1 MNIGAIKLSNPF
13 ILAPL
18 AGITHLPFRLMV
30 KSCGCALVCS
40 EMISANGLVH
50 ESPRT
55 LDYLQ
60 WDPREKPV
68 SFQIFGSNAEIMAE
82 AAKIV
87 ESKGADILDIN
98 MGCSVRKVLKTGAG
112 AALMKDY
119 HQAESIFLAVRKA
132 INIPFTIKIR
142 SGWDMTGKDAFKIG
156 RVAEFCG
163 VDAIAIHP
171 RTAQQGFG
179 GHSDWEIIRKLKELL
194 KIPII
199 GNGDVDSAD
208 KAFQMMTTT
217 GCDFVMT
224 GRGAMHNPWI
234 FRDSVSRYLHLPQPE
249 ISLKQKFDAICE
261 YVDHSIDYMGEKR
274 TCRLMRSRLGWFT
287 KGLPNCSQF
296 RNDIRFL
303 ETREQTLTLLMDYY
317 EKLQSKYLAVSCLEA
332 IDGASVL
339 DG

>member
-1 MNIGAIKLSNPF
+1 MNIGSISLSNPF

-18 AGITHLPFRLMV
+18 AGITNLPFRLMV
-30 KSCGCALVCS
+30 KSFRCALVCS
-40 EMISANGLVH
+40 EMISSNGLVH
-50 ESPRT
+50 DSPRT

-68 SFQIFGSNAEIMAE
+68 SFQIFGSKAEIMAD

-87 ESKGADILDIN
+87 VSKGADILDIN

-119 HQAESIFLAVRKA
+119 RRAESIFQAVRKA

-142 SGWDMTGKDAFKIG
+142 SGWDKTGNDAFEVG
-156 RVAEFCG
+156 RIAESCG
-163 VDAIAIHP
+163 VDAVTIHP

-179 GHSDWEIIRKLKELL
+179 GHSDWEIIRKLKEKL
-194 KIPII
+194 KIPVI

-208 KAFQMMTTT
+208 KAFQMMSST
-217 GCDFVMT
+217 GCDAVMI

-234 FRDSVSRYLHLPQPE
+234 FQDVASRYHHLPQPE
-249 ISLKQKFDAICE
+249 ISLKKKFDAICE
-261 YVDHSIDYMGEKR
+261 YVDHSIEYLGEKR
-274 TCRLMRSRLGWFT
+274 ACRLMRSRLGWFM
-287 KGLPNCSQF
+287 KGLPNSSQF

-303 ETREQTLTLLMDYY
+303 ETREQTLSLLMDYY
-317 EKLQSKYLAVSCLEA
+317 ETLEKLFFNDLQDEKS
-332 IDGASVL
+332 
-339 DG
+339 